1 MKVSDMT
8 FPYLWWQKSPWEL
21 QAFIPYSCD
30 RDTCRYET
38 LYQLHC
44 QWGNLEDRVATEK
57 KKHQK
62 KSILEHCDDRRYLF
76 DQGNEQTTGDIVE
89 AAARPWCIYQFC
101 PSQSPTI
108 PFDTPVTGM
117 SWSKEKRQD
126 EGSLWR
132 RTFSGAALEIS
143 YKTHYIWSWNI
154 SLKWILQKKL
164 LDLYHVPMFGNV
176 NHLNGIILS
185 RILLALRWVAHSLMI
200 RPPDWILV
208 HLSAS

>member
-38 LYQLHC
+38 LHQLHC
-44 QWGNLEDRVATEK
+44 QWEKLEDRVATEK
-57 KKHQK
+57 KKDQK

-89 AAARPWCIYQFC
+89 AAARPWCIYQIC

-117 SWSKEKRQD
+117 AATPDCQP
-126 EGSLWR
+126 
-132 RTFSGAALEIS
+132 FS
-143 YKTHYIWSWNI
+143 
-154 SLKWILQKKL
+154 
-164 LDLYHVPMFGNV
+164 HV
-176 NHLNGIILS
+176 LS
-185 RILLALRWVAHSLMI
+185 RLNYYTYEKYKAQTMCKTRFGSQGMILGFKEEN
-200 RPPDWILV
+200 
-208 HLSAS
+208 